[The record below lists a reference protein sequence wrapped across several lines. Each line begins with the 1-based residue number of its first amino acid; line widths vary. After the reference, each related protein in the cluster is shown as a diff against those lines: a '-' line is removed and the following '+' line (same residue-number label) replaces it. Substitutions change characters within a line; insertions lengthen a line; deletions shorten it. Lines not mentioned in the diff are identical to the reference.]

1 MSSLVRRA
9 LAYLVMALSVE
20 SWGASVPP
28 ETPLEEGFRNLYN
41 LSFAAG
47 HSDFEGWERTHPD
60 DPTGPVFDAAAYL
73 FAEFHRLNVLQSEF
87 FTNDETFEDRKLRPD
102 PEVKHKFEAALDR
115 SRLLAD
121 SRLKTNPDD
130 EVAQFAIVMRLGLH
144 ADYLS
149 LLEHRDMD
157 ALKETK
163 QGRVLAERLVAEHP
177 DCYDA
182 YIAIGVENYLL
193 SLKPAPV
200 RWFLHFG
207 GAQTDKET
215 GIAKLRLT
223 AKGGHYLQPY
233 AELLLAVAALRDK
246 NQGEAKRLLGDLSRR
261 FPGNTLYR
269 AELAKLQ

>member
-1 MSSLVRRA
+1 VRRRFA
-9 LAYLVMALSVE
+9 HLAIVFSVGA
-20 SWGASVPP
+20 WGASVPQ

-47 HSDFEGWERTHPD
+47 HNQFETWETTHPD
-60 DPTGPVFDAAAYL
+60 DPTGPVYDAAAYL
-73 FAEFHRLNVLQSEF
+73 FSEFHRLNVLQSEF
-87 FTNDETFEDRKLRPD
+87 FTNDETFESRKLKPD
-102 PEVKHKFEAALDR
+102 PEVKRKFEAALDH
-115 SRLLAD
+115 SRRLAD
-121 SRLKTNPDD
+121 ARLKTNPDD
-130 EVAQFAIVMRLGLH
+130 EVALFAAVMRLGLH

-149 LLEHRDMD
+149 LLEHRDLD

-163 QGRVLAERLVAEHP
+163 QGRELAERLVAEHP

-200 RWFLHFG
+200 RWFLHFA

-215 GIAKLRLT
+215 GIAKLKLT

-246 NQGEAKRLLGDLSRR
+246 NEAEAKRLLADLSRR
-261 FPGNTLYR
+261 FPGNSLYR
-269 AELAKLQ
+269 LELAKLH